1 MQATAFAAGK
11 PKSMAVDNTW
21 AVRGGAI
28 ELRMA
33 PVADNREMIVIRAAD
48 PDFTLS
54 PGRYVLMFKSQAY
67 DFSVAGTVSDTAQCL
82 ERSDLQDRSV
92 YSECRELPAQAA
104 NF

>member
-1 MQATAFAAGK
+1 
-11 PKSMAVDNTW
+11 MAVEDTW

-28 ELRMA
+28 DLRIA
-33 PVADNREMIVIRAAD
+33 PVAANREMIVIRAAD

-54 PGRYVLMFKSQAY
+54 PGRYVLMFKNQAY

-92 YSECRELPAQAA
+92 YSECRELPAPTAT
-104 NF
+104 F